1 MNAKSKQAL
10 STMHVRRT
18 SAETARNNVRRSETT
33 ADQAPKPGSNLTPG
47 FRDRLIAS
55 LNEVGVP
62 ARGRMAYVASLTE
75 RAAQTVSRWFDPRA
89 PGLPDL
95 ASCARLCEGLR
106 RSSDW
111 MLGLA
116 NEPRQFDAEGSR
128 ILPSELAWAGEV
140 FATLRRGAA
149 GGEVMR
155 MCGDE
160 MAPLI
165 RDGDLIFVDVRAD
178 RLAGNGIYALE
189 VDGRM
194 VVRRVD
200 SRLGIGLVFKC
211 DNERYPERVV
221 KDAVAARRLGVRV
234 IGKVRGAVGVTHFW
248 PA

>member
-1 MNAKSKQAL
+1 MNAKSKQAT
-10 STMHVRRT
+10 STMHARRT
-18 SAETARNNVRRSETT
+18 PSETARNNVRRSETIAT
-33 ADQAPKPGSNLTPG
+33 ETRVPGADLTPG

-55 LNEVGVP
+55 LDEVGVP
-62 ARGRMAYVASLTE
+62 IRGRMTYVASLTE

-95 ASCARLCEGLR
+95 ASCARLCEGLG

-111 MLGLA
+111 LLGLA
-116 NEPRQFDAEGSR
+116 TESQPADAGAMG
-128 ILPSELAWAGEV
+128 ILPIEIRWAQEV
-140 FATLRRGAA
+140 FADLRRGSAS
-149 GGEVMR
+149 GEVMR
-155 MCGDE
+155 MSGDE

-165 RDGDLIFVDVRAD
+165 GDGDLMFVDVRAD

-189 VDGRM
+189 VDGRV

-200 SRLGIGLVFKC
+200 SRLGVGLVFKC

-221 KDAVAARRLGVRV
+221 KDAAAARRLGLRV

-248 PA
+248 PT